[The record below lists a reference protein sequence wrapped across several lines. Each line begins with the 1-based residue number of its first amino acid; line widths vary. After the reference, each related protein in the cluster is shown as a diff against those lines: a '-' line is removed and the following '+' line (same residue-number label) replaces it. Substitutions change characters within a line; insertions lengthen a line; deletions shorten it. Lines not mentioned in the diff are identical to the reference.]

1 MSTDKPIMILGD
13 FNFCHLDSTLN
24 CTRKFLEDRNF
35 QQLIKEPTHIDGHLL
50 DQAHVRDPSNELIC
64 TGALQAK
71 YYTDHKGLA
80 IVIKKNCS
88 N

>member
-1 MSTDKPIMILGD
+1 MILGD

-35 QQLIKEPTHIDGHLL
+35 QQLINEPTHIDGHLL
-50 DQAHVRDPSNELIC
+50 DQAHVRDPGNELIC

-88 N
+88 S